1 MIAPNPKLKSGRRKK
16 LDFDKLDWS
25 RYIAE
30 DKLIEAIPE
39 VYGCDPRD
47 ETAYRALEK
56 GIADGASERALE
68 KEAAA
73 KDVSEGKLAGKL
85 ANCTVG

>member
-1 MIAPNPKLKSGRRKK
+1 

-68 KEAAA
+68 KAAA
-73 KDVSEGKLAGKL
+73 EDVSDGKLAGKL
-85 ANCTVG
+85 ANCTVK